1 MENRKGEKRVKRKTS
16 LAGVLAGIMLAVLL
30 AAGCARQTETSGIK
44 AEQTETAGIKAHP
57 AETAGIKAEQTETAG
72 IKAEQTETAEIK
84 ARPVEMVTAG
94 NGVSAAKSVG
104 RENGGSQREPSGF
117 VLLADAV
124 PDVIQEIRYYST
136 YNFVGERIDG
146 YEEPCAILTKEAAS
160 ALKEVSDEV
169 KAMGYRL
176 KVYDAYRP
184 QAAVDHFARWAED
197 EGDTR
202 MKAYF
207 YPEVDKSRLFDQG
220 YIGRKSGHSRGST
233 VDLTLFDMKTGKEV
247 DMGGTFDYFGQ
258 RSHPDYQGDLTAE
271 QAGNRKRLRKVM
283 MDHGF
288 RPLSTEWWHFTL
300 EGEPYPNTYFTFP
313 VSSSLGMAE

>member
-1 MENRKGEKRVKRKTS
+1 MENRKGEKRVKRKTN
-16 LAGVLAGIMLAVLL
+16 LAGVLAGIMLTVLL
-30 AAGCARQTETSGIK
+30 AAGCARPVETAGTQ
-44 AEQTETAGIKAHP
+44 AGLVETAGIQAGSAETSEIQAKP
-57 AETAGIKAEQTETAG
+57 AETAGIQAKPVEM
-72 IKAEQTETAEIK
+72 AEIQ

-94 NGVSAAKSVG
+94 NGVSAAKSAE
-104 RENGGSQREPSGF
+104 RESGGSRGTPSGF

-197 EGDTR
+197 TSDTR